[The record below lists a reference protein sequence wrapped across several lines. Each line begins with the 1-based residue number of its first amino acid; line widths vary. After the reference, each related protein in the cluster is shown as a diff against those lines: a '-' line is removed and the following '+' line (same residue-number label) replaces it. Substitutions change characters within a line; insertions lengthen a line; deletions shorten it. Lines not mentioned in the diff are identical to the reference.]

1 MVRER
6 TEDYVQWEK
15 RHRGLC
21 RNEYF
26 VGVPAQ
32 RTISEVYNETTLRL
46 EPEKIKVCGLTG
58 HIVSEWGMHLPVPDH
73 SITPCIQ
80 SKVVAMHHVP
90 AVCVRRCST
99 RS

>member
-6 TEDYVQWEK
+6 VEDYVQWEK

-32 RTISEVYNETTLRL
+32 RTVSEVYNETTLRL
-46 EPEKIKVCGLTG
+46 EPEKIKVWSASAGGRVAPWSCLR
-58 HIVSEWGMHLPVPDH
+58 
-73 SITPCIQ
+73 
-80 SKVVAMHHVP
+80 KVLA
-90 AVCVRRCST
+90 CSC
-99 RS
+99 